1 MSPDNFEKLKLR
13 AQNFRQETAPS
24 RAARLKKIADWIAS
38 NEPRI
43 FEALRKDFNKPEFE
57 THISEIM
64 PALTEARNAVKCVAG
79 WMKKKAVRTPLSL
92 IGYRSHIRFENKGV
106 VLVISPWNYPFQLA
120 VVPLIAALA
129 SGNTV
134 VIKPSELTPATSDLI
149 CQMCESCFGA
159 DEVRVELGGREKT
172 EELLQY
178 SFDHVFF
185 TGSTQVGR
193 IIARGCAEKL
203 IPVTLELGGKSPT
216 IVDETCNL
224 QEAADKIFWGK
235 FLNRAQTCVA
245 PDYLVVHDSVADKLI
260 QKLRQLSDQ
269 ASKFDKARIITESH
283 RLRLQKLGDLKTD
296 INLVALEVVPVSD
309 SAHPLMKEEIFGP
322 VLPVL
327 RYRSLSDLPGLI
339 NTIDKPLSLYIFS
352 KSRSTIEHI
361 LQKFPSGGAG
371 INAVLVQFGNH
382 HLPFGGIGTSGSGNY
397 HGYYGFLEMSHR
409 RAVIEQ
415 RYFSFLR
422 KLLMPP
428 YSPFKQKIIDILKIT
443 T

>member
-1 MSPDNFEKLKLR
+1 MSPENFDKLKLR
-13 AQNFRQETAPS
+13 SQTFREDTAPA
-24 RAARLKKIADWIAS
+24 RATRLKKIADWIAA

-43 FEALRKDFNKPEFE
+43 NEALRKDFNKPEFE
-57 THISEIM
+57 TQISEIM
-64 PALTEARNAVKCVAG
+64 PSLTEARNAVKNVAA
-79 WMKKKAVRTPLSL
+79 WMKTKTVSTPLSL

-106 VLVISPWNYPFQLA
+106 VLVVSPWNYPFQLA

-149 CQMCESCFGA
+149 RQMCEGCFSS
-159 DEVRVELGGREKT
+159 DEVKVELGGREKT

-185 TGSTQVGR
+185 TGSTQVGK
-193 IIARGCAEKL
+193 IIARACAERL

-224 QEAADKIFWGK
+224 QEAAEKIFWGK

-245 PDYLVVHDSVADKLI
+245 PDYLVVHESVADDLI
-260 QKLRQLSDQ
+260 QKLRQLSDN
-269 ASKFDKARIITESH
+269 AAKFDKARIITETH
-283 RLRLQKLGDLKTD
+283 RLRLQRLGDLKSD
-296 INLVALEVVPVSD
+296 INLVPLEVIPVS
-309 SAHPLMKEEIFGP
+309 STEHPLMKEEIFGP

-327 RYRSLSDLPGLI
+327 RYRSLSELPSLI
-339 NTIDKPLSLYIFS
+339 NTVEKPLSLYIFS
-352 KSRSTIEHI
+352 KSRSTIEMI

-382 HLPFGGIGTSGSGNY
+382 HLPFGGIGASGSGNY

-415 RYFSFLR
+415 RYFSILR

-428 YSPFKQKIIDILKIT
+428 YSPLKQKMIDIIKFT